1 MSDVTTDTHAGSQCS
16 AGGDPSPGSASWSLR
31 GGTEERH
38 SHCCL
43 AFSQRQAL
51 KASPVPACLAV
62 LSSTHGAL
70 GWQGL
75 GVAQPAPCTDIPQLM
90 TF

>member
-1 MSDVTTDTHAGSQCS
+1 MSDVTTDTHAGSRCS
-16 AGGDPSPGSASWSLR
+16 AGGDPSPGLASWSLR
-31 GGTEERH
+31 GGTKERH

-43 AFSQRQAL
+43 AFSWGRAL
-51 KASPVPACLAV
+51 QASPAPARLAA
-62 LSSTHGAL
+62 LSSMHGVW

-75 GVAQPAPCTDIPQLM
+75 GVAQPAPGTDIPQLM